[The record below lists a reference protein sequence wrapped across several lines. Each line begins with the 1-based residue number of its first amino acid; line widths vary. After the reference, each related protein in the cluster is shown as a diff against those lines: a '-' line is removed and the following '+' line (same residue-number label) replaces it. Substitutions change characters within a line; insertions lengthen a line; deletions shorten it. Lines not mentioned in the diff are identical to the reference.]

1 MGNVPGSVVTPEA
14 VRLDY
19 VIGGIASRTFAKI
32 IDVLALGATWLGLT
46 LATHLIGQLL
56 VVQLGV
62 AEQPV
67 DIGMR
72 IADALALFF
81 VVVFAV
87 PLCETRWNG
96 RTPGKAMLG
105 LRVVTDIGETVGFSH
120 AIVRGMVQLVEL
132 PTGIALITA
141 LTNPRNQRLGDLSA
155 GTFVIHDRGQL
166 VAPLLTP
173 TVFPPPPHC
182 EQVVAAIDV
191 SQLTSQEFAFLRDYL
206 LRVRELT
213 PAARYEL
220 GIHLVQRLVP
230 LVGTSPPPTMP
241 PELFINCVASAY
253 QLKHFDGRL
262 PVGTR

>member
-32 IDVLALGATWLGLT
+32 IDAIALAITWLT
-46 LATHLIGQLL
+46 LLLISHLIGSLL
-56 VVQLGV
+56 TAKVGIAPDTVEIGV
-62 AEQPV
+62 
-67 DIGMR
+67 R
-72 IADALALFF
+72 IVDALALFF

-120 AIVRGMVQLVEL
+120 AIIRGMVQLVEL
-132 PTGIALITA
+132 PTGIGLITA
-141 LTNPRNQRLGDLSA
+141 LSNPRNQRLGDLSA

-173 TVFPPPPHC
+173 TVFPPPQGC
-182 EQVVAAIDV
+182 EGVVAAVDV
-191 SQLTSQEFAFLRDYL
+191 SRLTSQEFAFIRDFL
-206 LRVRELT
+206 LRTRELT

-220 GIHLVQRLVP
+220 GIQLVQRLVP
-230 LVGTSPPPTMP
+230 LVATSPPATMP

-253 QLKHFDGRL
+253 QLKHFDGVL
-262 PVGTR
+262 PIGTR